1 MKIKSKRICA
11 VILSLFIGL
20 TSALSCYTDAYATAE
35 GIIGGTVVTTGEA
48 IAFLLGAFGLTAA
61 SAAVYAN
68 SDSIK
73 AWGNERLE
81 AFKEFSHGQTAITQ
95 EQFDARLPA
104 WLTNAQKGIID
115 TSSVVWDYWR
125 QWCGNLTTD
134 TIEHMGGVGGLPAYA
149 ASFDNADIQALM
161 TVQDYKCDSPSYLM
175 VYYAGTNGIR
185 YVILSFARQYGHY
198 YTFYDKQ
205 LDNFSGTLLYTDSAG
220 IQQRTEYRYSTM
232 YLDDRFESVSQI
244 FGINKDKMIFK
255 DESPSYDTMEDFLR
269 EYVINAPAP
278 VESEYALVDTGITDV
293 YNRDKDYAAVDWVNP
308 GAVAGTTDVVIDWGK
323 VGDMTTVLEGVAEGV
338 LDPADIL
345 DDAGVT
351 VIDKVTD
358 KVIDN
363 TGVTDI
369 PVTDVVVD
377 TTGFDDYTIP
387 GLQTLFP
394 FCLPF
399 DLIDFF
405 SVLQADPVAPQLHWV
420 LKYPTGSGWA
430 EYTFDIDLSQFNEAA
445 ALLRSLLCL
454 VFIVGLIMITRDKMI
469 RG

>member
-1 MKIKSKRICA
+1 LFNNKRRCIA
-11 VILSLFIGL
+11 VLLSIFILSGSII
-20 TSALSCYTDAYATAE
+20 TAYDKAYASDI
-35 GIIGGTVVTTGEA
+35 IIGGGVVVTTGEA

-104 WLTNAQKGIID
+104 WLTNAQNGIID
-115 TSSVVWDYWR
+115 TSSVVWDYWK
-125 QWCGNLTTD
+125 QWAGQLTTD
-134 TIEHMGGVGGLPAYA
+134 TISHAGGNDGLPNYA
-149 ASFDNADIQALM
+149 ASFDNTDIQSLM
-161 TVQDYKCDSPSYLM
+161 TVKNFKCKSPAYVF
-175 VYYAGTNGIR
+175 VYYAGANNGIVY
-185 YVILSFARQYGHY
+185 YVISLSTH
-198 YTFYDKQ
+198 
-205 LDNFSGTLLYTDSAG
+205 SGTYGSSNTSFLDFSDTAEIYYDGAWRNVYYFYSSVYLSDRMTDVSSVFGLGVDDMLVSTATPP
-220 IQQRTEYRYSTM
+220 RTIMEN
-232 YLDDRFESVSQI
+232 FI
-244 FGINKDKMIFK
+244 KDYI
-255 DESPSYDTMEDFLR
+255 
-269 EYVINAPAP
+269 INAPAP

-308 GAVAGTTDVVIDWGK
+308 GAVAGATDVVIDWGK
-323 VGDMTTVLEGVAEGV
+323 VGDMATVLEGVAEGV

-377 TTGFDDYTIP
+377 TSEIGDYTMP
-387 GLQTLFP
+387 GLESLFP

-399 DLIDFF
+399 DLIAFIK
-405 SVLQADPVAPQLHWV
+405 VLQAEPVAPHFKIPI
-420 LKYPTGSGWA
+420 KYPTLGGTMA
-430 EYTFDIDLSQFNEAA
+430 EYEVDIDFSAFDTVA
-445 ALLRSLLCL
+445 ALLRDMECLL
-454 VFIVGLIMITRDKMI
+454 FIVGLIILTRDKMI

>member
-1 MKIKSKRICA
+1 MFKNKRRCIA
-11 VILSLFIGL
+11 VLLSIFILSGSII
-20 TSALSCYTDAYATAE
+20 TAYDKAYASDI
-35 GIIGGTVVTTGEA
+35 IIGGGVVVTTGEA

-125 QWCGNLTTD
+125 QWAGQLTTE
-134 TIEHMGGVGGLPAYA
+134 TITQTGGSVGLPAYA
-149 ASFDNADIQALM
+149 ALASDPAIIDAFKLNLNTSDTTYVVAIYQNN
-161 TVQDYKCDSPSYLM
+161 
-175 VYYAGTNGIR
+175 NGIR
-185 YVILSFARQYGHY
+185 YFLITLSESFFRYTYYSTYYNHTYEETSKSFPFNYDGSTYHY
-198 YTFYDKQ
+198 
-205 LDNFSGTLLYTDSAG
+205 
-220 IQQRTEYRYSTM
+220 EYSTM
-232 YLDDRFESVSQI
+232 YLSDRETDFCTVFGLNTSELPKTVSSS
-244 FGINKDKMIFK
+244 GKDVI
-255 DESPSYDTMEDFLR
+255 PDFFIDNVLG
-269 EYVINAPAP
+269 ADSP

-308 GAVAGTTDVVIDWGK
+308 GAVAGATDVVIDWGK

-377 TTGFDDYTIP
+377 TSEIGDYTMP
-387 GLQTLFP
+387 GLESLFP

-399 DLIDFF
+399 DLIAFIK
-405 SVLQADPVAPQLHWV
+405 VLQAEPVAPHFKIPI
-420 LKYPTGSGWA
+420 KYPTLGGTMA
-430 EYTFDIDLSQFNEAA
+430 EYEVDIDFSAFDTVA
-445 ALLRSLLCL
+445 ALLRDMECLL
-454 VFIVGLIMITRDKMI
+454 FIVGLIILTRDKMI